1 MKIKIYTVGGT
12 IDKVYFD
19 AKSQYEVG
27 ESLVTRMLTE
37 ANVCFEYE
45 IEPVMK
51 KDSLDMDDNDRA
63 LLRDR
68 VAASPEKHILVTHG
82 TDTMVLSAQALG
94 DLKGKVVVF
103 TGALQPAR
111 FRDSDAT
118 FNVGF
123 ALGALQSLPEGV
135 YIAMNGKVFDPAI
148 TKKVSE
154 LNRFEEDSKKSKK
167 A

>member
-37 ANVCFEYE
+37 ANVSFEFE

-68 VAASPEKHILVTHG
+68 ISTSSTKHVLVTHG
-82 TDTMVLSAQALG
+82 TDTIILSARTLSEI
-94 DLKGKVVVF
+94 KGKVIVF

-118 FNVGF
+118 FNIGF
-123 ALGALQSLPEGV
+123 ALGALQTLPEGV
-135 YIAMNGKVFDPAI
+135 YIAMNGKIFNPAY
-148 TKKVSE
+148 TRKVNE
-154 LNRFEEDSKKSKK
+154 LNRFEEENTKN
-167 A
+167 